1 MKQECWA
8 IVLAAGQ
15 GTRLCSAT
23 GGESKQ
29 FLRYR
34 GAPLW
39 WSAVQSMAAS
49 PLVHGIAVVFPPGR
63 MEDSAR
69 ELARLT
75 AAADPGVPVLTAAG
89 GLRRQDSVAAGLRAL
104 PPSCSLV
111 LVHDSARP
119 FASAALATRLLLR
132 LEEERGNG
140 ASGVIPGLPVID
152 TIKRVDGD
160 GACLET
166 PERASL
172 RAVQTPQAFLRAALE
187 EAHARAAAGGWGCT
201 DDASLLE
208 RCGMRVLV
216 APGEEGNTKITRPA
230 DLDLLLPRAHPL
242 PCCGYGYDVHALGGS
257 RPLRLGGVPINGGC
271 TVFAH
276 SDGDVLLHAL
286 MDAILGC
293 FGGGDIGRLFPD
305 NDPQFDGFPSPAMLA
320 HVLDLAGG
328 AGVRIVHA
336 DLTVIAQKPKLAPQA
351 AQIQENVARLL
362 ALAPDHVGF
371 KATTEEHLGFT
382 GEGKGIKA
390 VALVSALRG

>member
-1 MKQECWA
+1 
-8 IVLAAGQ
+8 
-15 GTRLCSAT
+15 
-23 GGESKQ
+23 
-29 FLRYR
+29 
-34 GAPLW
+34 
-39 WSAVQSMAAS
+39 
-49 PLVHGIAVVFPPGR
+49 
-63 MEDSAR
+63 
-69 ELARLT
+69 
-75 AAADPGVPVLTAAG
+75 
-89 GLRRQDSVAAGLRAL
+89 
-104 PPSCSLV
+104 
-111 LVHDSARP
+111 
-119 FASAALATRLLLR
+119 
-132 LEEERGNG
+132 
-140 ASGVIPGLPVID
+140 
-152 TIKRVDGD
+152 
-160 GACLET
+160 
-166 PERASL
+166 
-172 RAVQTPQAFLRAALE
+172 
-187 EAHARAAAGGWGCT
+187 
-201 DDASLLE
+201 
-208 RCGMRVLV
+208 MRVLV

-230 DLDLLLPRAHPL
+230 DLDLLLPRAHLL
-242 PCCGYGYDVHALGGS
+242 PCCGYGYDVHALGGN

-305 NDPQFDGFPSPAMLA
+305 NDAQFDGFPSPAMLA